1 MTISLSWPQ
10 LLIELISVLIL
21 FAFLRAKAFPP
32 ILKAMRDRQERI
44 RSDLEAAEA
53 RRREA
58 EAMKAELE
66 AEVKAIRERADQV
79 LARAKKDAEDQA
91 RAILE
96 EAQRESKRIIAEA
109 EVEIRRQRE
118 EVLAS
123 LKAQIVDISLS
134 VAEKIL
140 RERLDSERDRRLVD
154 EFVERIEVPQ

>member
-1 MTISLSWPQ
+1 MISLSWPQ
-10 LLIELISVLIL
+10 LLIELISVLLL

-32 ILKAMRDRQERI
+32 IVKAMRDRQERI
-44 RSDLEAAEA
+44 RSDLETAEA
-53 RRREA
+53 RRKEA
-58 EAMKAELE
+58 EAMKAALE
-66 AEVKAIRERADQV
+66 AEVRSVRERADQV

-96 EAQRESKRIIAEA
+96 EAQRESKRILAEA

-118 EVLAS
+118 EVLSS
-123 LKAQIVDISLS
+123 LRAQIVEISLS

-140 RERLDSERDRRLVD
+140 RERLDSQADRRLVD

>member
-1 MTISLSWPQ
+1 VTISLSWPQ
-10 LLIELISVLIL
+10 LLIELISVLLL
-21 FAFLRAKAFPP
+21 FSFLRAKAFPP

-79 LARAKKDAEDQA
+79 LARAKKDAEEQA
-91 RAILE
+91 RTILE
-96 EAQRESKRIIAEA
+96 EAQRESKRIISEA
-109 EVEIRRQRE
+109 EVEIRRERE

-134 VAEKIL
+134 VAEKVL
-140 RERLDSERDRRLVD
+140 RERLDAESDRRLVG